1 MPSTYAHFRLGGSVI
16 AILPNDIREIVKEN
30 YKCFALGLHGP
41 DLLFYYK
48 PLTVNP
54 TNSEG
59 YAIHERLASVFFENA
74 AKVYSARGRRAA
86 DEAYLFGFLCHF
98 ALDSEAHPIVNAQM
112 KAKNITHTEIESAFD
127 RYLMLRDEKD
137 PFATDTTAHI
147 VNDGDTRSV
156 AAAYF
161 GTDEKKAGKA
171 IKSFIYYNRLMRTRN
186 RAGRALISMS
196 LKVSGMWENMHGM
209 ILPLS
214 DNEIYSDGIAGLD
227 SAYFRAITKAKELIE
242 NLKCYLEGKGEL
254 SPMLDRNFE

>member
-1 MPSTYAHFRLGGSVI
+1 MRFVLFGNTYQTKKASHIERLLNTLRRLDCNLFIDASFYHFVKQELGLPFEPNGIFENGDFQADLAISMGGDGTFLKAASRIGNKDIPIVGINTGRLGFL
-16 AILPNDIREIVKEN
+16 ADIMPE
-30 YKCFALGLHGP
+30 
-41 DLLFYYK
+41 
-48 PLTVNP
+48 
-54 TNSEG
+54 
-59 YAIHERLASVFFENA
+59 
-74 AKVYSARGRRAA
+74 
-86 DEAYLFGFLCHF
+86 
-98 ALDSEAHPIVNAQM
+98 
-112 KAKNITHTEIESAFD
+112 EIESAFD

-242 NLKCYLEGKGEL
+242 NLKSYLEGKGEL
-254 SPMLDRNFE
+254 SPLLDRNFE